1 MSTNTVTGILEK
13 FCQDT
18 CRASR
23 GEQVDPFRTCHKDLA
38 WTMTG
43 STPVCGTYEGLD
55 AFRAAIGP
63 KLATQFRTGPE
74 FGLYPV
80 ECIVEGNRF
89 AMVARGCGE
98 GATGIT
104 YNNSYCFFGE
114 IKDGKIFKIIE
125 SCDGALV
132 MRSAFNMRLEQAKP
146 EGP

>member
-1 MSTNTVTGILEK
+1 MSTNEVTGILEK
-13 FCQDT
+13 FCEDT

-23 GEQVDPFRTCHKDLA
+23 GEPVDPFSTCHEDLT

-43 STPVCGTYEGLD
+43 NTPVCGTYKGLD
-55 AFRAAIGP
+55 EFRAKIGP
-63 KLATQFRTGPE
+63 KLATQFKPGPE

-80 ECIVEGNRF
+80 ECIVEGDRF

-104 YNNSYCFFGE
+104 YNNSYFFFGE
-114 IKDGKIFKIIE
+114 MKDGKIFKIIE

-132 MRSAFNMRLEQAKP
+132 MRSAYNRRLKEA
-146 EGP
+146 E